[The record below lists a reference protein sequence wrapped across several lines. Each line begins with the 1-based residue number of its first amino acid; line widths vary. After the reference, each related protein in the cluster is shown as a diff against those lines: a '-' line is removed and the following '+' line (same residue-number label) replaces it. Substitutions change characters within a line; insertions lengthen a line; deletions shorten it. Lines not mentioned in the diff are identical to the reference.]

1 VRIKLC
7 SRYKEGA
14 RIVSRSH
21 APRKEKVLDSLIGR
35 MRIRPLWVSVALALL
50 LCGFALLASLP
61 APAEAAKGGTC
72 ASFSVT
78 TGGNTFRG
86 DQTRTIRAGQVGDR
100 IFVDGRYI
108 EFSVRSSD
116 FAVLNY
122 RHTGVDS
129 PRADKNLP
137 IGPAGT
143 TIFESKVPLHGKTL
157 TSPVSLSLGNESVV
171 LERSGGGQDM
181 KIQAKDC
188 QQGGL
193 FQMEPEP
200 GTTERNTL
208 GPDFTYTS
216 QPPGEERLCFT
227 NGRFAGYDSPE
238 LATLVSNTEKVAT
251 WQVGSGGRIGMVIGE
266 DALEGGCSP

>member
-1 VRIKLC
+1 L
-7 SRYKEGA
+7 
-14 RIVSRSH
+14 
-21 APRKEKVLDSLIGR
+21 
-35 MRIRPLWVSVALALL
+35 RIRPLWVSVAVVLALL
-50 LCGFALLASLP
+50 LCAFASMASLP

-72 ASFSVT
+72 AAFSVT

-86 DQTRTIRAGQVGDR
+86 DQTRTIRASQVGDR
-100 IFVDGRYI
+100 IRVDGRYI
-108 EFSVRSSD
+108 EFSVRTSD
-116 FAVLNY
+116 FATLNY

-200 GTTERNTL
+200 GTLERNTL

-227 NGRFAGYDSPE
+227 NREAVTRAFAGYDSPE
-238 LATLVSNTEKVAT
+238 LATLLSRSPDNKSAT
-251 WQVGSGGRIGMVIGE
+251 WQVASGGRIGMVIGE
-266 DALEGGCSP
+266 DAIEGGCSP